1 MDLSKGQLFKFYFDK
16 IQLKWQFLSKS
27 VAVTDPIMQYIS
39 YINCGIW
46 WNTKEKLQ
54 IAEWMSKVSHTLFH
68 IAEVH
73 LNSVLNAI
81 NVPLNDE
88 FENG

>member
-1 MDLSKGQLFKFYFDK
+1 
-16 IQLKWQFLSKS
+16 
-27 VAVTDPIMQYIS
+27 
-39 YINCGIW
+39 
-46 WNTKEKLQ
+46 
-54 IAEWMSKVSHTLFH
+54 MSKVSHTLFH